1 MILHAFDHFPMP
13 HMACMYSTRRCRTSM
28 KHGVHPLYSLLSWKG
43 WLGLLACTCCAWSP
57 GLPALCRRCCLLCHL
72 HAQLGVSTQLMC
84 NAVQAWC
91 HMVHHRMGMCSWSS
105 MAGHGLPPWLQCQD
119 GIVTCGDCHGLTFCL
134 APSRAVCVWSMAFTA
149 KALALSVKLV
159 FCPACIRATARL
171 RALFKVCAGP
181 LHAYAF
187 TMPASVFEATAEA
200 MLRGCHAHFYVH
212 FTARKGVQNWQ
223 DVQAYLGGWLIFPSS
238 SAWRRRLHTLHRHA
252 VAELR
257 NFEFLWPAREDD
269 VLY

>member
-1 MILHAFDHFPMP
+1 
-13 HMACMYSTRRCRTSM
+13 M
-28 KHGVHPLYSLLSWKG
+28 KHGCLLYCLYSWKV
-43 WLGLLACTCCAWSP
+43 WLGLLASTCCAWSP

-84 NAVQAWC
+84 DAVQAWC

-171 RALFKVCAGP
+171 RALIF
-181 LHAYAF
+181 
-187 TMPASVFEATAEA
+187 
-200 MLRGCHAHFYVH
+200 LRYVLDH
-212 FTARKGVQNWQ
+212 FTHMPSPCLQVFSRPPQKQCCG
-223 DVQAYLGGWLIFPSS
+223 DVMLISMYTSPPERACRTGKMYRLTWVGG
-238 SAWRRRLHTLHRHA
+238 
-252 VAELR
+252 
-257 NFEFLWPAREDD
+257 
-269 VLY
+269 